1 MALKARARP
10 TWRKGRNRS
19 GLPTPPGFKFMTV
32 AQRRASEGQSVAK
45 ARGKPASAPAKGKA
59 ETKTAAEAPPKPRK
73 KASGKA
79 AG

>member
-45 ARGKPASAPAKGKA
+45 ARGKPAPAKGEA
-59 ETKTAAEAPPKPRK
+59 GTKTAAKAPPKPRK